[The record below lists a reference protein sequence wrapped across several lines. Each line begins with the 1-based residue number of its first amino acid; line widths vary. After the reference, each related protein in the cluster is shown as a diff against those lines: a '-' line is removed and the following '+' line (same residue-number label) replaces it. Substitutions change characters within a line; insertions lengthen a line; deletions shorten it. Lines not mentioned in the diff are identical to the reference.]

1 MIYLDSCALL
11 KLLVT
16 ETESAALRTFLS
28 SHGSEGHAT
37 SALAQVEV
45 PRALI
50 RVGAPQQ
57 VLDAAAD
64 LLDHVL
70 RVRLSDPV
78 LRAASRF
85 PTRHPRTLDAIHLAS
100 AEHLEHALTA
110 FVTYDKRL
118 AKAAD
123 ERDLP
128 VTAPGWVPGAEPG
141 GSPA

>member
-1 MIYLDSCALL
+1 ML
-11 KLLVT
+11 KLLVP
-16 ETESAALRTFLS
+16 EEESDALRTYLS

-50 RVGAPQQ
+50 RVGATREL
-57 VLDAAAD
+57 LDASEE
-64 LLDHVL
+64 LLDRLL
-70 RVRLSDPV
+70 RVRLSDPI
-78 LRAASRF
+78 LRAARQS
-85 PTRHPRTLDAIHLAS
+85 PTRHLRALDAAHLAS

-118 AKAAD
+118 AEAAD

-128 VTAPGWVPGAEPG
+128 VASPGAVPGTG
-141 GSPA
+141 PA

>member
-1 MIYLDSCALL
+1 MIYLDSCAIL
-11 KLLVT
+11 KLLLP
-16 ETESAALRTFLS
+16 EAESAALRTYLS

-37 SALAQVEV
+37 SVLAQVEV

-50 RVGAPQQ
+50 RIGAPQQ

-64 LLDHVL
+64 LLDRML
-70 RVRLSDPV
+70 RIRLSDPI

-85 PTRHPRTLDAIHLAS
+85 PTRHLRTLDAIHLAS

-118 AKAAD
+118 AEAAD

-128 VTAPGWVPGAEPG
+128 ISSPGSVPGTERSG
-141 GSPA
+141 DPA

>member
-1 MIYLDSCALL
+1 MIYLDSCAIL
-11 KLLVT
+11 KLLIP
-16 ETESAALRTFLS
+16 ENESTALRTFLS

-50 RVGAPQQ
+50 RVGAPQ
-57 VLDAAAD
+57 D
-64 LLDHVL
+64 LLDTSTDLLDRLL
-70 RVRLSDPV
+70 RVRLSDAV
-78 LRAASRF
+78 LRAACQF
-85 PTRHPRTLDAIHLAS
+85 PTRHLRTLDAIHLAS

-118 AKAAD
+118 ADAAE

-128 VTAPGWVPGAEPG
+128 VVAPGQPT
-141 GSPA
+141 GSQ